1 MSWLTKLF
9 TRDHEQDERIASARA
24 QRADAAEELA
34 EARELGR
41 RLRGHV
47 ARNHFT
53 ERMAA
58 AYERRERHA

>member
-1 MSWLTKLF
+1 MNWLTRLF
-9 TRDHEQDERIASARA
+9 TRDHEQDQRIASAQA
-24 QRADAAEELA
+24 QRSEAARELA
-34 EARELGR
+34 EARELGS
-41 RLRGHV
+41 RLRGHT